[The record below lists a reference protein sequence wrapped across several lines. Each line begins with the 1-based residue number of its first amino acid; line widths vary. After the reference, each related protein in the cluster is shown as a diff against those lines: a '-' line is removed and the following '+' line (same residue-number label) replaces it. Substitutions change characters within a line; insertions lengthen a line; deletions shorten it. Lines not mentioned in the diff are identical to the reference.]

1 MKNATHIT
9 FLVAILVFLTG
20 ETLLAAPQE
29 RQRGTIRGAI
39 YTDVDGDGR
48 CAGTGVSGEVAVA
61 NVNVAFV
68 SDSGARVLLHTGAN
82 GTYGLAAAGQGT
94 WQVMAMPDPALWVV
108 TSPNPLSVA
117 VSNDNG
123 LVQLNND
130 FCLRA
135 AGGTLS
141 PARLQL
147 LALENIEST
156 AGTATTPTFTASRD
170 PAENAAVSEA
180 LLSDPPELAPAP
192 NIDEAAGTSVDL
204 FPEAEWLAYLNLFR
218 EIGGLPT
225 LQAINSLSEG
235 TQFHSRYMV
244 LNQDPIAHYED
255 PVNPLFTEPG
265 DQAAIH
271 GNLFASTQLEAT
283 FTWGIN
289 FWISA
294 PFHLTPILDPSL
306 QAVGFGIYNGEV
318 GTFQMAAVLDVRS
331 ELGAAGSNV
340 GYPLFFPGNG
350 SATWVVRHS
359 MYEWPDPLAGCPG
372 FARPSGAP
380 LVLQLGDGSL
390 TPRVTSH
397 RLMDGNQ
404 VLESCRF
411 DETTYTNSNAFAQG
425 TGREILN
432 QRDAVV
438 IIPRHELAM
447 GRTFTVEVVANGQT
461 YTWSFSTR
469 RPPGSE

>member
-1 MKNATHIT
+1 MKNAIR
-9 FLVAILVFLTG
+9 AG
-20 ETLLAAPQE
+20 LLAALLFFVNGRMLAAPLTA
-29 RQRGTIRGAI
+29 QRGTIRGAVYSDI
-39 YTDVDGDGR
+39 DGDGR
-48 CAGTGVSGEVAVA
+48 CVGSGIRGEAPVP

-68 SDSGARVLLHTGAN
+68 SDSGARVVLYTGSN
-82 GTYGLAAAGQGT
+82 GTYGLAAAGQGK
-94 WQVMAMPDPALWVV
+94 WQVIAMPNPAQWVV
-108 TSPNPLSVA
+108 TSPNPLSVT
-117 VSNDNG
+117 VSDGNG
-123 LVQLNND
+123 LVQLNNN
-130 FCLRA
+130 FCVQP
-135 AGGTLS
+135 AGDNTVTA
-141 PARLQL
+141 ARLEL
-147 LALENIEST
+147 LALANEVATAPAST
-156 AGTATTPTFTASRD
+156 APTFTASRD

-180 LLSDPPELAPAP
+180 LLSNPPDLPPAP
-192 NIDEAAGTSVDL
+192 NVEEVAGTNVDL
-204 FPEAEWLAYLNLFR
+204 LPEAEWLAYLNLFR
-218 EIGGLPT
+218 EIGGLPQ
-225 LQAINSLSEG
+225 LQAINTLSEG

-265 DQAAIH
+265 DQAAVH

-294 PFHLTPILDPSL
+294 PFHLTPILDPTL
-306 QAVGFGIYNGEV
+306 QEVGFGIHNEAAGV
-318 GTFQMAAVLDVRS
+318 FRMASVLDV
-331 ELGAAGSNV
+331 GSQPDNTGSAV
-340 GYPLFFPGNG
+340 SYPLFFPGNG

-359 MYEWPDPLAGCPG
+359 MYEWPDPMESCPG

-397 RLMDGNQ
+397 RLMDGTQ

-411 DETTYTNSNAFAQG
+411 DETTYTNSNAFAQS

-432 QRDAVV
+432 QRDAIV
-438 IIPRHELAM
+438 IIPRRELTM
-447 GRTFTVEVVANGQT
+447 GRTFTVEVVAGGQT
-461 YTWSFSTR
+461 YAWSFSTR